1 MKTSWF
7 VTATCALLLVL
18 GIAACGGSDS
28 SSSTSGAPTGDAF
41 DKAFIDAMVPHHES
55 AIEMAK
61 AAQKAGLVQADLVE
75 IADDI
80 LATQQAE
87 IDQMT
92 SWRGEWFGSS
102 EIDPQGA
109 AALGLSDA
117 EMGMDMEHA
126 ADTLMSSGDVD
137 TDFAT
142 MMIAHHEGAVEM
154 AKLAEAN
161 AGHEE
166 IKELAGRIIEAQER
180 EIEVMREHAGAMSH

>member
-1 MKTSWF
+1 MKRSWF
-7 VTATCALLLVL
+7 VTATSALLLVL
-18 GIAACGGSDS
+18 GTAACGGSDS
-28 SSSTSGAPTGDAF
+28 SSSASGAPTGDEF
-41 DKAFIDAMVPHHES
+41 DKAFIDSMVPHHES

-61 AAQKAGLVQADLVE
+61 AAQKAGLTQTDLVQ

-87 IDQMT
+87 IDQMK
-92 SWRGEWFGSS
+92 SWREEWFGSS
-102 EIDPQGA
+102 EIDPAGA
-109 AALGLSDA
+109 DALGLSEA

-126 ADTLMSSGDVD
+126 ADTLMSSEDVD

-142 MMIAHHEGAVEM
+142 MMTAHHEGAIAM
-154 AKLAEAN
+154 ARLADDN

-180 EIEVMREHAGAMSH
+180 EIEVMRKHAGAMSH